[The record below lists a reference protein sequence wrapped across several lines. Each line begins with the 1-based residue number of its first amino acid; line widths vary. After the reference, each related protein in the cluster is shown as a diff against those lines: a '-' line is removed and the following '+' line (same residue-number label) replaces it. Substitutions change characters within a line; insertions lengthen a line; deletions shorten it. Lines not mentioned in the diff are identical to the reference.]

1 MLNVVKGAFDVSST
15 GDVSKSCDALKK
27 LAPTT
32 QGGDGSIAGT
42 FTCTSNNDKA
52 NDDTDSTTGGTGSS
66 GGSSTD
72 TGKNSAAGVTFNV
85 ALLGL
90 VGVAALASAL

>member
-1 MLNVVKGAFDVSST
+1 MKSS
-15 GDVSKSCDALKK
+15 CEALKK
-27 LAPTT
+27 AAPSD
-32 QGGDGSIAGT
+32 QGGDGRIEGT

-52 NDDTDSTTGGTGSS
+52 NEDTDSTSSGNGEVDGTGD
-66 GGSSTD
+66 GKD
-72 TGKNSAAGVTFNV
+72 KNSAAGVTFNV

>member
-32 QGGDGSIAGT
+32 QGGDGRIAGT

-52 NDDTDSTTGGTGSS
+52 NDDINSNTDGTSSS
-66 GGSSTD
+66 GGSTD

>member
-15 GDVSKSCDALKK
+15 GDVSKSCDTLKK
-27 LAPTT
+27 LAPST

-52 NDDTDSTTGGTGSS
+52 NDDTDSTTDGTGSS
-66 GGSSTD
+66 SGSSD